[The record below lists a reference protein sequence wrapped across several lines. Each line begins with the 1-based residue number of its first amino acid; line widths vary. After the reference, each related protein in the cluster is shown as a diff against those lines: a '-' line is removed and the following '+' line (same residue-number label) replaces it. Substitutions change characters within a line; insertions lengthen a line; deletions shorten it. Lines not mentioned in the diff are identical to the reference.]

1 MLSSKDVTN
10 QAFTPTQFRPG
21 YDEREVDEFLDQVV
35 ETLRY
40 YERGGIPGPQAPAT
54 SAHVGTFTSTKYR
67 RGYDDR
73 EVDEFLGKVVEA
85 LRYYEQGGRPA
96 PQEPEPPARAESE
109 GLARRA
115 TRWLRG
121 DPPP

>member
-1 MLSSKDVTN
+1 MSLGVSWCELAGSRSTEGDDVRMLSSKDVTN

-21 YDEREVDEFLDQVV
+21 SDEREVDDFHDQVV
-35 ETLRY
+35 ET
-40 YERGGIPGPQAPAT
+40 
-54 SAHVGTFTSTKYR
+54 
-67 RGYDDR
+67 
-73 EVDEFLGKVVEA
+73 

-115 TRWLRG
+115 ARWLRG